1 MYFYPG
7 NEGSIINDYRW
18 IEFMMMWCGF
28 SPEIER
34 DGKYWYDK
42 AKELEMTHYP
52 DDGAIIII
60 EDHII
65 VNF

>member
-1 MYFYPG
+1 
-7 NEGSIINDYRW
+7 
-18 IEFMMMWCGF
+18 MMMWCGF